1 MPQDTVETF
10 ARGLIDQI
18 VLKAFDKIKIEF
30 KKGPKKIF
38 TTVRRIGTEEILLI
52 LLHLSAEVSYN
63 RMQRSDTYTDHNEG
77 EGKEVTESVV
87 HDLRSVQ
94 IGDSSY
100 ILSCPMSLLDR
111 QVMSERMKKQKKTK
125 REKKKKEIHRRY
137 FIPDKLI
144 VRSQFE

>member
-18 VLKAFDKIKIEF
+18 VSKAFDKIKIRF

-38 TTVRRIGTEEILLI
+38 TAVRHIGTKEILLI
-52 LLHLSAEVSYN
+52 LLHLSAEVSYSH
-63 RMQRSDTYTDHNEG
+63 MQRSDTYTDHNEG

-94 IGDSSY
+94 IGDSSN

-111 QVMSERMKKQKKTK
+111 QVMSERTKKKHKNKK
-125 REKKKKEIHRRY
+125 REKEKRNPSTLFHPRQIDRS
-137 FIPDKLI
+137 IPI
-144 VRSQFE
+144 